1 MWKFPHF
8 ILTLNPSLSEDAV
21 ILILSGSHGD
31 REGIS
36 ALSDETKGRDKYP
49 IFYTSFHILT
59 KNSAEFFFDVPAA
72 YNFYRADCINVGV
85 LPKPKAKTRPMP
97 PDRIPNFNKAKNYG
111 HLREER
117 LKNLKFRVVDVANY
131 LQREDTLVEHIKEE
145 SYKSSFRLY
154 W

>member
-1 MWKFPHF
+1 
-8 ILTLNPSLSEDAV
+8 
-21 ILILSGSHGD
+21 
-31 REGIS
+31 
-36 ALSDETKGRDKYP
+36 
-49 IFYTSFHILT
+49 
-59 KNSAEFFFDVPAA
+59 
-72 YNFYRADCINVGV
+72 
-85 LPKPKAKTRPMP
+85 MP
-97 PDRIPNFNKAKNYG
+97 TDRIPNFNKAKNYG

>member
-1 MWKFPHF
+1 M
-8 ILTLNPSLSEDAV
+8 

-36 ALSDETKGRDKYP
+36 ALTDETKGRDKYP

-145 SYKSSFRLY
+145 SYKSSFHLY
-154 W
+154 